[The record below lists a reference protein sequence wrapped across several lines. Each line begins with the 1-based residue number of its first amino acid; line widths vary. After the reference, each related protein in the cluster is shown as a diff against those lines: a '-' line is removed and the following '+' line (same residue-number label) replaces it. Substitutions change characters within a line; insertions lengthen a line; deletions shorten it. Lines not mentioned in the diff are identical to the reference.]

1 MSNDKVKALIHKL
14 GLKYHIGDSL
24 TTKIINS
31 QYRFT
36 REKITSLELDN
47 IETEEQ
53 FNKLKTNFIFQYIG
67 KIYTQFP
74 VLKKHRERGDRLKN
88 RHNLNRKLDE

>member
-36 REKITSLELDN
+36 REKIASLELEN

-53 FNKLKTNFIFQYIG
+53 FNELKTNFIFQYIG
-67 KIYTQFP
+67 KIYANYARLNQHNE
-74 VLKKHRERGDRLKN
+74 HREFIKK
-88 RHNLNRKLDE
+88 RHNLNKKVDE